1 MAAQDYEQLSYNS
14 ADGSQWG
21 SSATEKVAMHG
32 ATPTVQ
38 SAVVTAITVTGY
50 ATGLIGFGTSA
61 QFIAATD
68 AINSILVCL
77 KAKGLMAS

>member
-1 MAAQDYEQLSYNS
+1 MAAQDYEQLTYG
-14 ADGSQWG
+14 APDGAQIG

-38 SAVVTAITVTGY
+38 STVVAAITVTGY

-68 AINSILVCL
+68 AINSILACL